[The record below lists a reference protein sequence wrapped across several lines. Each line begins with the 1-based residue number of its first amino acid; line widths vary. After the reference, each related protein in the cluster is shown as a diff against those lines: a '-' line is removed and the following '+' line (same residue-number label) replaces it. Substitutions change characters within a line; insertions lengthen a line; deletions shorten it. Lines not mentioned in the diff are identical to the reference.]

1 MAIIKADANVQYLEV
16 GENADG
22 DDVIY
27 AKVNFAYQNDATD
40 PNTELNR
47 VGTVITVTD
56 ASSAEITA
64 AKSLVTK
71 AIALAVS

>member
-1 MAIIKADANVQYLEV
+1 MAMIKADANVQYLEI
-16 GENADG
+16 GENASG

-27 AKVNFAYQNDATD
+27 AKVNFAYQNDSTN

-47 VGTVITVTD
+47 VGTVIMVTN

-71 AIALAVS
+71 AIALAVA

>member
-1 MAIIKADANVQYLEV
+1 MAIIKGDASVQYLEV
-16 GENADG
+16 GENASG

-27 AKVNFAYQNDATD
+27 AKVQFTYQQDSTS
-40 PNTELNR
+40 PNTDLNR
-47 VGTVITVTD
+47 VGTVIMVTN

-71 AIALAVS
+71 AIALAVG